1 MEGPHTSQGAHSSC
15 GADDMVMVMPT
26 KESPA
31 RALLSHFFSHFPIGL
46 HVLYVLVKHTVPGT
60 APCPRLSATGQTQC
74 GLAGAFFFF
83 GLPGWRGTIGDKCG
97 LAGSYGVG
105 RPTGNVSLPVVVRHP
120 LTPERLRSRGIL
132 FIGCHS
138 INLELRAELHL
149 VAGDFLRV

>member
-1 MEGPHTSQGAHSSC
+1 
-15 GADDMVMVMPT
+15 MVMVMPT

-46 HVLYVLVKHTVPGT
+46 RVLYVLVKHTVPGT
-60 APCPRLSATGQTQC
+60 APCPRLSATGQTQR
-74 GLAGAFFFF
+74 GLAGAFFLVCL
-83 GLPGWRGTIGDKCG
+83 GQVGVVRLGTSAASRDRTVWGGQRGTF
-97 LAGSYGVG
+97 LSPSSYD
-105 RPTGNVSLPVVVRHP
+105 TP
-120 LTPERLRSRGIL
+120 LTPERLQSRGIL